1 MPAVAIFGL
10 ACVTKWHGGRLWQ
23 PSLGRKG
30 RQSIQNAC
38 TTCSEWAINC
48 LLQRLVTK
56 KKKKE
61 NGGVAHP
68 MCVVSVA
75 LSPLVRNAGD
85 AVVEASRVC
94 GHLKRG
100 KDKHHHSFL
109 SKFLS
114 SLGTEWLLQMSKTGD
129 WQTWTRALRV
139 CGKATGEGC
148 NRKARRSRFQVQQ
161 VHRAWEFTGRDQY
174 KATGYR
180 PRKSTYEVVKIES
193 GKHSSMRLGFHG
205 ATMRKDRAFSI
216 WEGGYWNGPLQHK
229 KKGTEGNDDYICKNP
244 TSAH

>member
-1 MPAVAIFGL
+1 MATFFRKKGTAIDPKCLHNLLGVGNKLSL
-10 ACVTKWHGGRLWQ
+10 AKVGHK
-23 PSLGRKG
+23 
-30 RQSIQNAC
+30 
-38 TTCSEWAINC
+38 
-48 LLQRLVTK
+48 K

-114 SLGTEWLLQMSKTGD
+114 SLGTE
-129 WQTWTRALRV
+129 
-139 CGKATGEGC
+139 
-148 NRKARRSRFQVQQ
+148 
-161 VHRAWEFTGRDQY
+161 
-174 KATGYR
+174 
-180 PRKSTYEVVKIES
+180 
-193 GKHSSMRLGFHG
+193 
-205 ATMRKDRAFSI
+205 
-216 WEGGYWNGPLQHK
+216 
-229 KKGTEGNDDYICKNP
+229 
-244 TSAH
+244 